1 LDNTRAQ
8 LRARTIADDGACSM
22 RNIRMLH
29 EARFDRWKFHPVAA
43 QFHLSIGAPEVF
55 KLTTCADADAIPSS
69 IEAPKRGM
77 LNEAFGCRFR

>member
-43 QFHLSIGAPEVF
+43 
-55 KLTTCADADAIPSS
+55 
-69 IEAPKRGM
+69 
-77 LNEAFGCRFR
+77 